1 MGNDGIGAI
10 LCMGKGM
17 SAIHCMGKRMSA
29 ILCTGKGMSA
39 KLSMGNEGISAIRGY
54 ECSSVYECNTV

>member
-10 LCMGKGM
+10 LCMGKG
-17 SAIHCMGKRMSA
+17 MSA